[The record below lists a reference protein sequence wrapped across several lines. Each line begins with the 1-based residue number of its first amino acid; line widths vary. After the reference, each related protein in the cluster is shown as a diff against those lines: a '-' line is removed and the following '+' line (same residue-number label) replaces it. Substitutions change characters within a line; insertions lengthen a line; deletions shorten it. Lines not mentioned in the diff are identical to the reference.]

1 MRLGLILAPH
11 PAHARDLTSGLWHAR
26 KMLHHCAPFP
36 VLGLLRQSIILA
48 QARFELAV
56 YLSLPDVLLEVLG
69 APDIVSLI
77 REGKLS
83 AHP

>member
-1 MRLGLILAPH
+1 MLGMPGKCCTTA
-11 PAHARDLTSGLWHAR
+11 
-26 KMLHHCAPFP
+26 LHSHP
-36 VLGLLRQSIILA
+36 VLGLLRQGIILA

-56 YLSLPDVLLEVLG
+56 YLSLPDVLLQVLG
-69 APDIVSLI
+69 APDIVSQI